1 MIPTALSAHWLPAG
15 DRPEESGGIAVVI
28 DPGLPAERP
37 YSLLRVAGGSTTLSL
52 SPAQAASLHLRHGEH
67 VEDGDLSRRV
77 DGAGITLEDPVH
89 VYYLASE
96 DAARREVEAPGPGTR
111 PLTSDDAA
119 AFAALVADCPEE
131 DLDEAYV
138 ELDHW
143 LVLGTFLGD
152 RLVSAGSLYP
162 WDDTRI
168 ADLGVITLPEVRGR
182 GFGRRTVRAMSAAAL
197 ERGFEPQYRCQHDNA
212 ASVALARAAG
222 FTLLGEWVVIA
233 EDD

>member
-15 DRPEESGGIAVVI
+15 DRPEKSGRIRVVI
-28 DPGLPAERP
+28 DPDLPVERS
-37 YSLLRVAGGSTTLSL
+37 YSLLRVAGGPATLSL
-52 SPAQAASLHLRHGEH
+52 SSAQAALLRLQDGEH
-67 VEDGDLSRRV
+67 VEDADLSERIH
-77 DGAGITLEDPVH
+77 GAGIALEDTVH
-89 VYYLASE
+89 VYYLAPEERALLETETS
-96 DAARREVEAPGPGTR
+96 PPGTR
-111 PLTSDDAA
+111 LLTSDDAA

-162 WDDTRI
+162 WDDSRI
-168 ADLGVITLPEVRGR
+168 ADLGVITLPGVRGR
-182 GFGRRTVRAMSAAAL
+182 GFGRQTVRAMSAAAL